1 MNTKAKRILQNQL
14 RGCRKNFEKSSDL
27 YNLGKDEAA
36 DVDRSLTAL
45 KAFAAILA
53 SKLLGAHASMEDTEG
68 AKAPT
73 NYGEKTG
80 T

>member
-1 MNTKAKRILQNQL
+1 MNTKAKRILQNQS
-14 RGCRKNFEKSSDL
+14 RGCRKNFEKSSNV

-36 DVDRSLTAL
+36 DLDRSITAL
-45 KAFAAILA
+45 KAFAALLA
-53 SKLLGAHASMEDTEG
+53 SKLLGAHASMEDAER

-73 NYGEKTG
+73 NDGEKTG